1 MTSTHEADA
10 RIRVFFDTYEA
21 VSRGDD
27 LSGLRDLF
35 APSFIAGGPAGAAA
49 VTVDMMIAAAGAR
62 RERTA
67 RLGHD
72 GGRLTGLETTW
83 LGPAYCLAAT
93 TWELTFTPPGRDP
106 SSFEARSDFVL
117 HLGAQGP
124 VVVTYLARQ
133 DIDEELARLEG
144 D

>member
-1 MTSTHEADA
+1 MTSTDDADA
-10 RIRVFFDTYEA
+10 AIRVFFDTYEA

-27 LSGLRDLF
+27 LSGLRGLF
-35 APSFIAGGPAGAAA
+35 APGFIAGGPSGAAA

-83 LGPAYCLAAT
+83 LGPSYCVAST
-93 TWELTFTPPGRDP
+93 KWELTFTPPGRD
-106 SSFEARSDFVL
+106 SSTFEARSDFVL
-117 HLGAQGP
+117 HLGPQGP

-133 DIDEELARLEG
+133 DIDEELSRLEAG
-144 D
+144 